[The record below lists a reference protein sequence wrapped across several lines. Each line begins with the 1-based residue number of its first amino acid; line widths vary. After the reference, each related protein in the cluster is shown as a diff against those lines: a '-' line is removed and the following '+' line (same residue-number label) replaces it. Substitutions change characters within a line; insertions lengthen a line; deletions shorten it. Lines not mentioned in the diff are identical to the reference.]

1 MVGVRQFLA
10 SPSSYQLALQP
21 SAALSVFGKLPHFL
35 VPLVLGLFS
44 LADQGDFFLQPFP
57 AVRLV
62 LLCRKLWDKN
72 ST

>member
-10 SPSSYQLALQP
+10 SSSSYQLALQP

-44 LADQGDFFLQPFP
+44 LADQGDFFL
-57 AVRLV
+57 
-62 LLCRKLWDKN
+62 
-72 ST
+72 